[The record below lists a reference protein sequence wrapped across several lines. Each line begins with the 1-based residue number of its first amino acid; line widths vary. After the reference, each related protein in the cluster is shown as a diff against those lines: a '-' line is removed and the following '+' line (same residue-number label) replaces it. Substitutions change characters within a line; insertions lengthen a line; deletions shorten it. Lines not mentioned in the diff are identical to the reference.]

1 MEIKTAN
8 RTLQF
13 SPGGALVKI
22 GILWVIA
29 ALLVYPNI
37 NMIINI
43 FYKGEGVGL
52 SLESFRKL
60 LSSARAMRSIRNSF
74 ILAVSMVITVNISG
88 TLLVFF
94 TEYLDIK
101 GAKLLKLGYMSTLV
115 YGGIV
120 LCTGYKFVY
129 GQNGIITHFLLNFFP
144 DLNPR
149 WFSGYFA
156 VIFIQTFAG
165 TSNHFV
171 FLTNAIRGI
180 DYQTIEAAR
189 NLGATPLKIFISVV
203 LPVLRPTFFA
213 LTILTFI
220 GGLSAVSAPLVVGGL
235 DFQTINPIIIEFAK
249 APFSRD
255 IAALMS
261 VILGLATMIL
271 LVFFNRFERKGHYI
285 SISKVKS
292 KLVKIKISSPVL
304 NCLAHGAAY
313 LLFLIYITPI
323 VLVILFSFSNS
334 FAIMAGTL
342 KAGDLTLANYR
353 EFFTSPNAFKPFMV
367 SALYS
372 ASAAILVALLV
383 TVVSRVL
390 HRGNSRLSPVFEYGM
405 LIPWMLPSTMIAMG
419 LMTSYDTRR
428 FLMFNQVL
436 IGSIY
441 ILLIGYIIV
450 KIPFSL
456 RMIKAAF
463 FGVEKALEEA
473 AQSLGASSFYIMA
486 RVVLPIIL
494 PALLSVIALNFNS
507 MLSEYDLTVFLY
519 HPFMVP
525 LGPVLKATSE
535 ESASLN
541 ALAMSFVYAV
551 MLMALSSLMLFL
563 VYGKKPTLKQ
573 RGRLPIG

>member
-1 MEIKTAN
+1 
-8 RTLQF
+8 L
-13 SPGGALVKI
+13 
-22 GILWVIA
+22 
-29 ALLVYPNI
+29 
-37 NMIINI
+37 
-43 FYKGEGVGL
+43 
-52 SLESFRKL
+52 
-60 LSSARAMRSIRNSF
+60 
-74 ILAVSMVITVNISG
+74 
-88 TLLVFF
+88 
-94 TEYLDIK
+94 
-101 GAKLLKLGYMSTLV
+101 
-115 YGGIV
+115 
-120 LCTGYKFVY
+120 
-129 GQNGIITHFLLNFFP
+129 
-144 DLNPR
+144 
-149 WFSGYFA
+149 
-156 VIFIQTFAG
+156 
-165 TSNHFV
+165 
-171 FLTNAIRGI
+171 
-180 DYQTIEAAR
+180 
-189 NLGATPLKIFISVV
+189 
-203 LPVLRPTFFA
+203 
-213 LTILTFI
+213 
-220 GGLSAVSAPLVVGGL
+220 
-235 DFQTINPIIIEFAK
+235 
-249 APFSRD
+249 
-255 IAALMS
+255 
-261 VILGLATMIL
+261 
-271 LVFFNRFERKGHYI
+271 
-285 SISKVKS
+285 
-292 KLVKIKISSPVL
+292 KLVKIKINSPVL
-304 NCLAHGAAY
+304 NYLAHGAAY

-390 HRGNSRLSPVFEYGM
+390 HRGNSRFSPVFEYGM

-463 FGVEKALEEA
+463 FSVEKALEEA
-473 AQSLGASSFYIMA
+473 AQSLGAGSFYTMV

-535 ESASLN
+535 EAASLN

-551 MLMALSSLMLFL
+551 MLMALSSLTLFL
-563 VYGKKPTLKQ
+563 VYGKKPNLKR

>member
-13 SPGGALVKI
+13 SPGGALIKTS
-22 GILWVIA
+22 ILWVIA

-37 NMIINI
+37 QMIINI
-43 FYKGEGVGL
+43 FYKEGGAGFT
-52 SLESFRKL
+52 LEAFRKL

-101 GAKLLKLGYMSTLV
+101 GAKILKLGYMSTLV

-129 GQNGIITHFLLNFFP
+129 GQNGIITHFLLNLFP
-144 DLNPR
+144 NLNPR
-149 WFSGYFA
+149 WFTGYFA

-165 TSNHFV
+165 TSNHIV

-189 NLGATPLKIFISVV
+189 NLGAPPLKIFIKVV

-220 GGLSAVSAPLVVGGL
+220 GGLSAVSAPLVVGGI
-235 DFQTINPIIIEFAK
+235 DFQTINPMIIEFAR

-261 VILGLATMIL
+261 VILGTATMIL
-271 LVFFNRFERKGHYI
+271 LFFVNRFEKKGHYI

-292 KLVKIKISSPVL
+292 KLVKIKISNPIL
-304 NCLAHGAAY
+304 NWLAHGSAY

-334 FAIMAGTL
+334 VAIMAGTL
-342 KAGDLTLANYR
+342 KAGELTLANYR
-353 EFFTSPNAFKPFMV
+353 EFFTSPNAFKPFAV
-367 SALYS
+367 STLYS
-372 ASAAILVALLV
+372 ATAAILVTLLV

-405 LIPWMLPSTMIAMG
+405 LIPWMLPATMIAMG

-428 FLMFNQVL
+428 LLMFNRVL
-436 IGSIY
+436 IGSTY

-456 RMIKAAF
+456 RMVKASF
-463 FGVEKALEEA
+463 FSVEKALEEA
-473 AQSLGASSFYIMA
+473 ARSLGAGPFYTMI
-486 RVVLPIIL
+486 RVILPIIL
-494 PALLSVIALNFNS
+494 PTLLSVIALNLNS

-525 LGPVLKATSE
+525 LGPIIKAASE
-535 ESASLN
+535 EAASLN

-551 MLMALSSLMLFL
+551 MLMALSSLTLFL
-563 VYGKKPTLKQ
+563 VYGKKPNLKQ
-573 RGRLPIG
+573 RERLPIE

>member
-1 MEIKTAN
+1 MEIKAAN
-8 RTLQF
+8 RTFQF
-13 SPGGALVKI
+13 SPGSALIKTA
-22 GILWVIA
+22 ILWVIA

-43 FYKGEGVGL
+43 FYKEGGVGF
-52 SLESFRKL
+52 SPETFRKL

-74 ILAVSMVITVNISG
+74 ILALSMVVTVNISG

-101 GAKLLKLGYMSTLV
+101 GAKILKLGYMSTLV

-129 GQNGIITHFLLNFFP
+129 GQNGIITHFLLNLFP

-149 WFSGYFA
+149 WFTGYFA

-165 TSNHFV
+165 TSNHIV

-189 NLGATPLKIFISVV
+189 NLGAPPFKIFFKVV
-203 LPVLRPTFFA
+203 LPVLRPTLSA

-220 GGLSAVSAPLVVGGL
+220 GGLSAVSAPLVVGGIE
-235 DFQTINPIIIEFAK
+235 FQTINPMIIEFAK

-261 VILGLATMIL
+261 VILGLATMVL
-271 LVFFNRFERKGHYI
+271 LFFFNHFEKKGHYI

-292 KLVKIKISSPVL
+292 KLIKSKISSPVL
-304 NCLAHGAAY
+304 NCLAHWTAY

-334 FAIMAGTL
+334 VAIMAGTL
-342 KAGDLTLANYR
+342 KAGDLTLANYA
-353 EFFTSPNAFKPFMV
+353 EFFTSANAFKPFVV
-367 SALYS
+367 STVYS
-372 ASAAILVALLV
+372 ASAAILVTLLV

-428 FLMFNQVL
+428 LLMFNRVL
-436 IGSIY
+436 IGSTY

-456 RMIKAAF
+456 RMVKAAF
-463 FGVEKALEEA
+463 FSVEKALEEA
-473 AQSLGASSFYIMA
+473 AQSLGAGSFYTMI
-486 RVVLPIIL
+486 RVIL
-494 PALLSVIALNFNS
+494 PVILPTLLSVIALNFNS

-525 LGPVLKATSE
+525 LGPVIKATSE
-535 ESASLN
+535 EAAGLN

-551 MLMALSSLMLFL
+551 MLMALSSLTLFL
-563 VYGKKPTLKQ
+563 VYGKKPGAFFSHKS
-573 RGRLPIG
+573 RG

>member
-1 MEIKTAN
+1 MEIKTAK
-8 RTLQF
+8 RTFQF
-13 SPGGALVKI
+13 SPGGALIKT

-37 NMIINI
+37 QMIINI
-43 FYKGEGVGL
+43 FYKEGGIGFT
-52 SLESFRKL
+52 LETFRKL

-74 ILAVSMVITVNISG
+74 ILALSMVITVNISG

-101 GAKLLKLGYMSTLV
+101 GAKILKLGYMSTLV

-129 GQNGIITHFLLNFFP
+129 GQNGIITHFLLNLFP

-149 WFSGYFA
+149 WFTGYFA

-165 TSNHFV
+165 TSNHIV

-189 NLGATPLKIFISVV
+189 NLGAPPLKIFIKVV

-220 GGLSAVSAPLVVGGL
+220 GGLSAVSAPLVVGGI
-235 DFQTINPIIIEFAK
+235 DFQTINPMIIEFAK

-261 VILGLATMIL
+261 VILGAATMIL
-271 LVFFNRFERKGHYI
+271 LFFFNHFEKKGHYI

-292 KLVKIKISSPVL
+292 NLIKSKISNPML
-304 NCLAHGAAY
+304 NWFAHGTAY

-334 FAIMAGTL
+334 IAIMAGTL
-342 KAGDLTLANYR
+342 KVGDLTLANYR
-353 EFFTSPNAFKPFMV
+353 EFFTSPNAFKPFTV
-367 SALYS
+367 STLYS
-372 ASAAILVALLV
+372 AAAAILVTLLV
-383 TVVSRVL
+383 TVVCRVL
-390 HRGNSRLSPVFEYGM
+390 HRGKSRLSAVFEYGM

-428 FLMFNQVL
+428 LLMFNWVL
-436 IGSIY
+436 IGSTY

-456 RMIKAAF
+456 RMVKASF
-463 FGVEKALEEA
+463 FSVDKALEEA
-473 AQSLGASSFYIMA
+473 AQSLGASSFYTMV
-486 RVVLPIIL
+486 RVILPIIL
-494 PALLSVIALNFNS
+494 PTLLSVIALNFNS
-507 MLSEYDLTVFLY
+507 TLSEYDLTVFLY

-525 LGPVLKATSE
+525 LGPVIKATSE
-535 ESASLN
+535 EAASLN

-551 MLMALSSLMLFL
+551 MLMALSSFTLFL
-563 VYGKKPTLKQ
+563 V
-573 RGRLPIG
+573 

>member
-1 MEIKTAN
+1 MEIKEGS

-13 SPGGALVKI
+13 SPGGALIKT

-37 NMIINI
+37 QMIINI
-43 FYKGEGVGL
+43 FYKEGGVGF
-52 SLESFRKL
+52 SLETFRKL

-74 ILAVSMVITVNISG
+74 ILALSMVITVNISG

-101 GAKLLKLGYMSTLV
+101 GAKFLKLGYMSTLV

-129 GQNGIITHFLLNFFP
+129 GQNGIITHFLLDLFP

-149 WFSGYFA
+149 WFTGYFA

-165 TSNHFV
+165 TSNHIV

-189 NLGATPLKIFISVV
+189 NLGAPPLKIFVKVV
-203 LPVLRPTFFA
+203 LPVLRPTLFA

-220 GGLSAVSAPLVVGGL
+220 GGLSAVSAPLVVGGVE
-235 DFQTINPIIIEFAK
+235 FQTINPMIIEFAK

-261 VILGLATMIL
+261 IILGLATMIL
-271 LVFFNRFERKGHYI
+271 LFFFNHFEKKGHYI

-292 KLVKIKISSPVL
+292 KLVKSKISNPAL
-304 NCLAHGAAY
+304 NCLAHGTAY

-334 FAIMAGTL
+334 VAIMTGTL
-342 KAGDLTLANYR
+342 KAGDLTFANYR
-353 EFFTSPNAFKPFMV
+353 EFFTSPNAFKPFAV
-367 SALYS
+367 SAFYS
-372 ASAAILVALLV
+372 AAAAILVTLLV

-390 HRGNSRLSPVFEYGM
+390 HRGNSKLSPVFEYGM

-419 LMTSYDTRR
+419 LMISYDTRR
-428 FLMFNQVL
+428 LLMFNRVL
-436 IGSIY
+436 IGSTY

-456 RMIKAAF
+456 RMVKAAF
-463 FGVEKALEEA
+463 FSVEKALEEA
-473 AQSLGASSFYIMA
+473 AQSLGAGSFYTMV
-486 RVVLPIIL
+486 RVIL
-494 PALLSVIALNFNS
+494 PVILPTLLSVIALNFNS

-525 LGPVLKATSE
+525 LGPIIKATSE
-535 ESASLN
+535 EAASLN

-551 MLMALSSLMLFL
+551 MLMVLSSLMLFL
-563 VYGKKPTLKQ
+563 VYGKKPRLK
-573 RGRLPIG
+573 

>member
-1 MEIKTAN
+1 MEIKAVN
-8 RTLQF
+8 RTFQF
-13 SPGGALVKI
+13 SPGGALIKT

-37 NMIINI
+37 QMIINI
-43 FYKGEGVGL
+43 FYKGGGVGF
-52 SLESFRKL
+52 SLETFRKL

-74 ILAVSMVITVNISG
+74 ILALSMVVTVNISG

-101 GAKLLKLGYMSTLV
+101 GAKILKLGYMSTLV

-129 GQNGIITHFLLNFFP
+129 GQNGIITHFLLNLFP

-149 WFSGYFA
+149 WFTGYFA

-165 TSNHFV
+165 TSNHIV

-189 NLGATPLKIFISVV
+189 NLGAPPLKIFVKVV

-220 GGLSAVSAPLVVGGL
+220 GGLSAVSAPLVVGGIG
-235 DFQTINPIIIEFAK
+235 FQTINPMIIEFAK

-261 VILGLATMIL
+261 VILGAATMIL
-271 LVFFNRFERKGHYI
+271 LFFFNRFEKKGHYI

-292 KLVKIKISSPVL
+292 KLIKSKISNPVL
-304 NCLAHGAAY
+304 NWCAHGTAY

-334 FAIMAGTL
+334 VSIMTGTL
-342 KAGDLTLANYR
+342 KAGELTLANYR
-353 EFFTSPNAFKPFMV
+353 EFFTSPNAFKPFAV
-367 SALYS
+367 SAFYS
-372 ASAAILVALLV
+372 GAAAILVTLLV

-390 HRGNSRLSPVFEYGM
+390 HRGNSRLAPVFEYGM

-428 FLMFNQVL
+428 FLMFNRVL
-436 IGSIY
+436 IGSTY

-456 RMIKAAF
+456 RMIKASF
-463 FGVEKALEEA
+463 FSVEKALEEA
-473 AQSLGASSFYIMA
+473 AQSLGAGPFYTMV
-486 RVVLPIIL
+486 RVILPIIL
-494 PALLSVIALNFNS
+494 PALLSVMALNFNS

-519 HPFMVP
+519 HPFMAP
-525 LGPVLKATSE
+525 LGPIIKATSE
-535 ESASLN
+535 EAAGLN

-551 MLMALSSLMLFL
+551 MLMALSSCTLFL
-563 VYGKKPTLKQ
+563 VYGKKPMYGTRK
-573 RGRLPIG
+573 G